1 MRQEYI
7 EKFNINFT
15 LDELICV
22 SDLVRAKLI
31 PIIKSAE
38 GMTGDSEKC
47 KHKHKELTFVSDIL
61 LKLNNEHLVLL
72 RYRKR
77 TSSITY

>member
-38 GMTGDSEKC
+38 GMTGDSEEC
-47 KHKHKELTFVSDIL
+47 KLKHKELTFVSDIL
-61 LKLNNEHLVLL
+61 LKLNNEHLALL

-77 TSSITY
+77 T